1 MKKVKLLFITALV
14 LFTGAT
20 SFMSAQEVAHINS
33 QELIAAMPEMKAA
46 QSQLQKVQKTYDT
59 EITNMMKEFEAKYK
73 QYEAEA
79 SEKSDEENA
88 KRAQEIQTMQNNIGA
103 YRDQA
108 VKDLQKKE
116 ADLLQPILDK
126 AKAAIQKVA
135 RAQGFKY
142 VLDSGQGSGVIMA
155 EGKDLL
161 NDVKKDLGI

>member
-1 MKKVKLLFITALV
+1 MKKIKLFITALV
-14 LFTGAT
+14 LFMGAT

-59 EITNMMKEFEAKYK
+59 EIKNMMKEFEAKYK
-73 QYEAEA
+73 QYEAE
-79 SEKSDEENA
+79 STGKSDEENA

>member
-1 MKKVKLLFITALV
+1 MKKIKLFITAII
-14 LFTGAT
+14 LFVGVS
-20 SFMSAQEVAHINS
+20 SFMTAQEVAHINS
-33 QELIAAMPEMKAA
+33 QELIAAMPEMKSA
-46 QSQLQKVQKTYDT
+46 QSQLEKLQKTYDT
-59 EITNMMKEFEAKYK
+59 EIKNMMKEFEAKYK

-79 SEKSDEENA
+79 PQKTEEENA
-88 KRAQEIQTMQNNIGA
+88 KRAQEIQTMQNNIAA

-108 VKDLQKKE
+108 LKDLQKKE
-116 ADLLQPILDK
+116 GDLLQPILDK
-126 AKAAIQKVA
+126 AKNAIQKVA

>member
-1 MKKVKLLFITALV
+1 MKKIKLFIAALF
-14 LFTGAT
+14 LFVGAN
-20 SFMSAQEVAHINS
+20 SFMTAQEIAHINS

-46 QSQLQKVQKTYDT
+46 QSQLEKLQKTYDT
-59 EITNMMKEFEAKYK
+59 EIKNMMKEFENKYK

-79 SEKSDEENA
+79 PNKTEEENA
-88 KRAQEIQTMQNNIGA
+88 KRAQEIQTMQNNIAA
-103 YRDQA
+103 YREQA
-108 VKDLQKKE
+108 LKDLQKKE

-135 RAQGFKY
+135 KAQGFKY